1 MVCMNN
7 YWKRICLILFL
18 LFSFIFTSGVKAI
31 EYQKIEIGSSKD
43 ICISYSAWWPAKTA
57 NSSMFSKCSNDAGT
71 AVVYNEGSECGEGS
85 KFTGS
90 PTAGNKIKCSTKP
103 GTYCVPQQF
112 NNLYGGT
119 MLASIFS
126 DSTCEILKEG
136 EVVKTKEYCCDCSK
150 KGGSIET
157 VSVDEAATP
166 KCSCSATPEPGECNK
181 VLFNLK
187 VKAGETL
194 NKAQFNTGKKGV
206 IQIIGKVTNFLLF
219 PIGAIMMALYIWAGF
234 LWMTA
239 QGNSENISKAKA
251 ILVWTTLGIVATL
264 SSYLIVQFVF
274 KNILQI

>member
-1 MVCMNN
+1 MSS
-7 YWKRICLILFL
+7 YWKRINLIIFL
-18 LFSFIFTSGVKAI
+18 LLSFIFANDVKAI
-31 EYQKIEIGSSKD
+31 EYQKIEIGSLKD
-43 ICISYSAWWPAKTA
+43 VCISYAAWGPASQA
-57 NSSMFSKCSNDAGT
+57 NSSMFKSCSNDAST
-71 AVVYNEGSECGEGS
+71 KIIYNEGSDCGTGS
-85 KFTGS
+85 VFTGS
-90 PTAGNKIKCSTKP
+90 PSAGNKIKCSANP

-112 NNLYGGT
+112 DNLYGGT
-119 MLASIFS
+119 VLAPIYV
-126 DSTCEILKEG
+126 DSACETLKEG
-136 EVVKTKEYCCDCSK
+136 EIVITKKYCCDCSK

-181 VLFNLK
+181 VLEELK
-187 VKAGETL
+187 IDAAFKL
-194 NKAQFNTGKKGV
+194 NKANFYTGKKGV

-239 QGNSENISKAKA
+239 QGNSENITKAKA
-251 ILVWTTLGIVATL
+251 VLVWTTLGMVVTL